1 MRYWWVNQNQTYK
14 HEVVG
19 GYLWSPKTNSNGA
32 RNQFYDNMK
41 LVEPGDVVVSF
52 SDTYIKAVGIATGR
66 ASTAPRPT
74 EFGSV
79 GSYWDAE
86 GWYVPVVY
94 SELSHPLK
102 PSTHMNIIAPH
113 LPLKYAPLQV
123 NGKGLQGVYLAE
135 LPGALSTALIKLLNG
150 QVEKVVSALGNSG
163 KDVLDDVSENEI
175 RARVDITETEKEQLV
190 KSRRGQGLFKSRVEL
205 IEAGCRVTGV
215 VAREHLRAS
224 HIKPWRDS
232 DNTEKLDGNNGLLL
246 APHIDHLFD
255 RGYISFTDEG
265 DLLVSPA
272 LDGSVLKAWDIN
284 PNSMGSSFK
293 SNQRTYLAYHR
304 EKVFKQ

>member
-1 MRYWWVNQNQTYK
+1 MRHWWVNQNQTYK
-14 HEVVG
+14 HEVNG
-19 GYLWSPKTNSNGA
+19 GYLWSPKMNSNGA
-32 RNQFYDNMK
+32 RNQFYENMK
-41 LVEPGDVVVSF
+41 LVEPGDVVFSF

-66 ASTAPRPT
+66 ASTSPRPT

-79 GSYWDAE
+79 GSYWDSE

-94 SELSHPLK
+94 SELSHPIQ
-102 PSTHMNIIAPH
+102 PSGHMNILAPL
-113 LPLKYAPLQV
+113 LPLKYSPLQV
-123 NGKGLQGVYLAE
+123 NGKGLQGVYLTE
-135 LPGALSTALIKLLNG
+135 LPGALSAALIELLNG
-150 QVEKVVSALGNSG
+150 QVEKVVSALGDAG
-163 KDVLDDVSENEI
+163 KDVLDDVSEDEI
-175 RARVDITETEKEQLV
+175 RARKDIAETQKEQLV
-190 KSRRGQGLFKSRVEL
+190 KSRRGQGLFRSRVEL

-232 DNTEKLDGNNGLLL
+232 DNTEKLDGSNGLLL

-265 DLLVSPA
+265 ILLISPSLDA
-272 LDGSVLKAWDIN
+272 LVLKAWNIN
-284 PNSMGSSFK
+284 PNPKVNSFK
-293 SNQRTYLAYHR
+293 PSQRAYLAYHR